1 MPGTLSL
8 YIARRFLLSMLGAF
22 AAVFMLVVVL
32 DLVELIRS
40 NTRGLAGF
48 GDLVGMAL
56 LHAPSITI
64 TAAPF
69 TLLLAAMTAFA
80 MLARSS
86 ELVVTRAAGVSVWRL
101 IAPALV
107 CAALLGVFAFAV
119 YNPLASAFATKF
131 ETLQQ
136 RFFDQTSSRLAVSG
150 QGLWLRQGGADG
162 QTVIRAKRASS
173 SVERLWDV
181 SIFQFDRS
189 DRLYRR
195 INARTATL
203 GDRRWHLGGV
213 SRWNLAD
220 TAQEPKPGPTQGLAQ
235 GLAQDPAPGGT
246 PNAGNG
252 TAEAGNRQ
260 AMAATQAVRTDE
272 MTIPTDLTAEHI
284 QDSFAPPETIGF
296 WKLPGFIALLDE
308 SGFSSNRHRLHW
320 LRLLS
325 QPVVFVAMVLIGAAF
340 SMRHLRFGGL
350 GYMALGCVV
359 AGFGYFFLS
368 DIANALGASGAVP
381 VELAAWA
388 PPLSAVLL
396 ALGLL
401 LHLEDG

>member
-1 MPGTLSL
+1 MPGTLWL
-8 YIARRFLLSMLGAF
+8 YIARRFLLTVLGAF
-22 AAVFMLVVVL
+22 TAVFVLVAVL

-40 NTRGLAGF
+40 NNRGLAGF

-56 LHAPSITI
+56 LHAPSVTI

-119 YNPLASAFATKF
+119 YNPLASALATKF

-150 QGLWLRQGGADG
+150 QGLWLRQGGDDG

-173 SVERLWDV
+173 TVQRLWDV
-181 SIFQFDRS
+181 SIYQFGPD

-195 INARTATL
+195 IDARTATL
-203 GDRRWHLGGV
+203 GDRNWHLGDV
-213 SRWNLAD
+213 QRWDLSGAN
-220 TAQEPKPGPTQGLAQ
+220 
-235 GLAQDPAPGGT
+235 
-246 PNAGNG
+246 
-252 TAEAGNRQ
+252 EAGRQ
-260 AMAATQAVRTDE
+260 RAMAATRSVRLEE

-340 SMRHLRFGGL
+340 SMRHVRFGGL

-368 DIANALGASGAVP
+368 DLANALGASGAVP
-381 VELAAWA
+381 VEIAAWA

-396 ALGLL
+396 SLGLL

>member
-1 MPGTLSL
+1 MPGTLSF
-8 YIARRFLLSMLGAF
+8 YIARRFLLAALGAF
-22 AAVFMLVVVL
+22 AAVFVLVVVL
-32 DLVELIRS
+32 DLVELLRS
-40 NTRGLAGF
+40 NSRGLAGF
-48 GDLVGMAL
+48 GDLLGMAL

-64 TAAPF
+64 SAAPF
-69 TLLLAAMTAFA
+69 TLLLAAMMAFA

-86 ELVVTRAAGVSVWRL
+86 ELVVTRAAGISVWRL

-107 CAALLGVFAFAV
+107 CAAGLGLFAFAV
-119 YNPLASAFATKF
+119 YNPLASAFAMKF
-131 ETLQQ
+131 ETLEQ
-136 RFFDQTSSRLAVSG
+136 RFFDRTSSRLAVSG
-150 QGLWLRQGGADG
+150 AGLWLRQGGEDG

-173 SVERLWDV
+173 TVERLWDV
-181 SIFQFDRS
+181 SIFQFDPS

-203 GDRRWHLGGV
+203 GDRSWRLGDV
-213 SRWNLAD
+213 QSWEL
-220 TAQEPKPGPTQGLAQ
+220 TAGAQSDRRAAMVETRATPG
-235 GLAQDPAPGGT
+235 
-246 PNAGNG
+246 
-252 TAEAGNRQ
+252 E
-260 AMAATQAVRTDE
+260 E
-272 MTIPTDLTAEHI
+272 MTIPTDLTVEHI
-284 QDSFAPPETIGF
+284 QDSFAAPETIGF
-296 WKLPGFIALLDE
+296 WKLPGFIALLDD

-320 LRLLS
+320 YRLLS

-340 SMRHLRFGGL
+340 SMRHVRFGGL

-359 AGFGYFFLS
+359 AGFGYFFIS

-381 VELAAWA
+381 VMLAAWA